1 MGRFSLLFGRLRAAL
16 NAIGPLPVGVAFII
30 WLLTTFRTLGAVDS
44 DYGNFVTVAERLLAG
59 DRLYVDVYENKDPL
73 FHYLNAVTRWLS
85 PLGSWLSAVLLLAAS
100 ATAVGS
106 TVKALGASL
115 RLAFVMGAI
124 VTPLVL
130 TGSAYFPGTSHL
142 PGVALLLV
150 SVALAVCGKWV
161 LGGLALGAVFWLKIV
176 LIPVSLV
183 ALVVV
188 LAYRK
193 SPRGLL
199 RVALGATVSIV
210 AFGVVVTRRGE
221 SSAYIANLRQNTEY
235 SSDAG
240 GGLSGLSGL
249 MGHLARVFDTA
260 NLTSLAVLLLMCALA
275 VAFRSQEKSK
285 SLRSQASVLLA
296 LSVSSLLAGLLVLAL
311 TGLWGHHALALAPS
325 SLYALSAFAVVAP
338 PVIRTAIPVSLP
350 VFVLSAWLLAGMLWP
365 GVYLNSLIFA
375 RANMAMHTTPGAEAA
390 AILASGPATTY
401 ARVGN
406 ARDEGHALGLRDW
419 KLVCPKFAE
428 EVWES
433 RVSLQE
439 KLNCLPR
446 ANVIFVSSDVVVN
459 SDFPTWTEFVRSV
472 NALVRSEYEC
482 VAFESGRVCT
492 KDGT

>member
-1 MGRFSLLFGRLRAAL
+1 MGRVASFFARLRTAL
-16 NAIGPLPVGVAFII
+16 IFIGPLPVGVAFII
-30 WLLTTFRTLGAVDS
+30 WLLMTFRTLGAVDA

-73 FHYLNAVTRWLS
+73 FHYLNAVTRWIS
-85 PLGSWLSAVLLLAAS
+85 PLGSWLNAVPLLVVSAIAVAS
-100 ATAVGS
+100 TL
-106 TVKALGASL
+106 KALGASL

-124 VTPLVL
+124 VTPLIL
-130 TGSAYFPGTSHL
+130 TGYAYFPGSSHL
-142 PGVALLLV
+142 PGVALLLA
-150 SVALAVCGKWV
+150 SVALAVCDRWV
-161 LGGLALGAVFWLKIV
+161 LSGLALGVVFWLKIV
-176 LIPVSLV
+176 LLPIALV

-193 SPRGLL
+193 SRRGLL
-199 RVALGATVSIV
+199 RVTLGAVTSIFAV
-210 AFGVVVTRRGE
+210 GFVVVRRGE
-221 SSAYIANLRQNTEY
+221 FSAYISNLRQNAQY

-240 GGLSGLSGL
+240 GGLSGLVGL
-249 MGHLARVFDTA
+249 VGHLARVFDTA
-260 NLTSLAVLLLMCALA
+260 NLISLAVLLLMCALA
-275 VAFRSQEKSK
+275 VALRSQEKSK

-296 LSVSSLLAGLLVLAL
+296 LSASSLLAGLLVLAL

-350 VFVLSAWLLAGMLWP
+350 MFVLSAWLLAGMLWP
-365 GVYLNSLIFA
+365 GTYINSLIFA
-375 RANMAMHTTPGAEAA
+375 RANLAMHSTPGPEAA

-406 ARDEGHALGLRDW
+406 ARDNGHALGLRDW

-433 RVSLQE
+433 NVSLEE
-439 KLNCLPR
+439 KLKCLPQ
-446 ANVIFVSSDVVVN
+446 ANVIFVSSVVSVN
-459 SDFPTWTEFVRSV
+459 SDFPAWTEFVRSV
-472 NALVRSEYEC
+472 NTLLRSEYEC